1 MKILHINTFNQQG
14 GAETIAYS
22 LFKSNRNNTLLVGK
36 KSKNEP
42 NIIEF
47 KKDFQDKFFT
57 FLTKLK
63 WRFRAD
69 DSFKKILFIEEEFN
83 HTYRKLKNLIE
94 YQEADIIHLHNIHGG
109 YFDLSA
115 LENIAQEK
123 KIVWTLH
130 DMWCMTGGEAHI
142 FENGNYKKG
151 IGKTPYLQVPPLK
164 NPLIDRRQHFLELKK
179 QIYSKIAPSIT
190 FVPVSN
196 WLDKCLHES
205 FVWDKSIPSE
215 VIHNGIDNRIF
226 YKNSVKNQDLIPK
239 ILLFNSNNIFKGEN
253 IFQEVLEKIE
263 HPFELYVVGNP
274 IAISNK
280 KLTQLHHFEPISDR
294 IKLATLYNSI
304 DVLLFPSKADN
315 FPLVPIEAMACGV
328 CVLASDVGGIPEI
341 IKHQQTGFLFK
352 NKSELTILLN
362 NILNN
367 PNLISTIGEAGSK
380 FVSSNL
386 SLENMVCK
394 YQNLYNK
401 ILGHNTIL

>member
-1 MKILHINTFNQQG
+1 MRVPTSGEQHGEKMTACHCVITTVTYVRFSFVYCVERNLLKILHINTFNQQG

-142 FENGNYKKG
+142 FENENYKKG

-179 QIYSKIAPSIT
+179 Q
-190 FVPVSN
+190 N
-196 WLDKCLHES
+196 
-205 FVWDKSIPSE
+205 
-215 VIHNGIDNRIF
+215 
-226 YKNSVKNQDLIPK
+226 LIK
-239 ILLFNSNNIFKGEN
+239 
-253 IFQEVLEKIE
+253 Q
-263 HPFELYVVGNP
+263 
-274 IAISNK
+274 
-280 KLTQLHHFEPISDR
+280 
-294 IKLATLYNSI
+294 
-304 DVLLFPSKADN
+304 
-315 FPLVPIEAMACGV
+315 
-328 CVLASDVGGIPEI
+328 
-341 IKHQQTGFLFK
+341 
-352 NKSELTILLN
+352 
-362 NILNN
+362 ILNN
-367 PNLISTIGEAGSK
+367 K
-380 FVSSNL
+380 
-386 SLENMVCK
+386 
-394 YQNLYNK
+394 
-401 ILGHNTIL
+401 HND